1 MVFPG
6 PVLYRGLERRQAI
19 PSGESILKEGR
30 INLSGKVVKVS
41 GPLVV
46 ATGLADANMSDV
58 VRVGPQRLIGEIL
71 TMKGD
76 SASIQVYEETSGL
89 GPGAEVVTTGAPMS
103 VELGP
108 GMIEGIYDGIQR
120 PLEKIVEKVGPNITR
135 GVEVP
140 AIDHDK
146 KWPFTPVA
154 KVGDKVTG
162 GDVLGTVPETEVV
175 LHKIMVPPTMHGTIT
190 KIAPAGDYT
199 VLEPIATLTT
209 DDGREVE
216 LPMMQKWP
224 VRVGRPY
231 QHKYPPKR
239 PLCSGQ
245 RVIDTMFP
253 IAKGGTAAVPG
264 PFGSGKTVVQHQL
277 AKWSDVDIVVYIG
290 CGERGNEMTDVLR
303 EFPELKDPRTGE
315 SLMKRTVLIANTSD
329 MPVAAR
335 EASVYTGI
343 TIAEYFRDM
352 GYAVAVIADST
363 SRWAEA
369 LREMSGRLE
378 EMPGEEGYPAYLA
391 SRLAQF
397 YERAGSVECIGSDE
411 RRGSLTAVGAVSP
424 PGGDLSEPVSQATMR
439 IVKVFWALD
448 SSLAYKRHFPAINWL
463 NSYSL
468 YLDSL
473 KPWFDENLGPE
484 FMRNRTAAMSLLQS
498 EASLNE
504 IVQLVGKDALS
515 PSDQLTLEV
524 ARMVRE
530 DFLQQNAFMDVD
542 GYSSYDRQEKLL
554 AMILHYE
561 KLCRDAIAKGASVM
575 ALFQIPARE
584 KIGRAKS
591 VEAEEYPQVYQQ
603 IEQEMAQE
611 IEAVSAQ
618 GGEEA

>member
-1 MVFPG
+1 M
-6 PVLYRGLERRQAI
+6 
-19 PSGESILKEGR
+19 SGTIT
-30 INLSGKVVKVS
+30 KVS

-46 ATGLADANMSDV
+46 AEGLADANVSDV
-58 VRVGPQRLIGEIL
+58 VRVGSQRLIGEIL
-71 TMKGD
+71 NMTGD
-76 SASIQVYEETSGL
+76 KASIQVYEETSGL
-89 GPGAEVVTTGAPMS
+89 GPGAEVVTTGMPMS

-108 GMIEGIYDGIQR
+108 GMLDNIYDGIQR
-120 PLEKIVEKVGPNITR
+120 PLPEMRAQSGDCISR
-135 GVEVP
+135 GIDVP
-140 AIDHDK
+140 ALNREK
-146 KWPFTPVA
+146 KWDFVPVA
-154 KVGDKVTG
+154 KPGDKVNP
-162 GDVLGTVPETEVV
+162 GDVLGTVQETSAI
-175 LHKIMVPPTMHGTIT
+175 LHKIMVPNGISGEVVSVESGEHVVEDVVAVVKDAKGVEHKLTMIQ
-190 KIAPAGDYT
+190 
-199 VLEPIATLTT
+199 
-209 DDGREVE
+209 R
-216 LPMMQKWP
+216 WP
-224 VRVGRPY
+224 VRIARPY
-231 QHKYPPKR
+231 QKKYVPRR
-239 PLCSGQ
+239 PMNSGQ
-245 RVIDTMFP
+245 RIIDTMFP

-277 AKWSDVDIVVYIG
+277 AKWSDVDIVIYIG
-290 CGERGNEMTDVLR
+290 CGERGNEMTDVLM
-303 EFPELKDPRTGE
+303 EFPELNDPRNGE
-315 SLMKRTVLIANTSD
+315 PLMKRTVLIANTSD

-335 EASVYTGI
+335 EASIYTGI

-352 GYAVAVIADST
+352 GYDVAVIADST

-463 NSYSL
+463 SSYSL

-484 FMRNRTAAMSLLQS
+484 FMQDRTRAMSILQN

-504 IVQLVGKDALS
+504 IVQLVGKDALGAA
-515 PSDQLTLEV
+515 DQLTLEV

-542 GYSSYDRQEKLL
+542 SFSDYGRQKKLLGMILSYD
-554 AMILHYE
+554 A
-561 KLCRDAIAKGASVM
+561 LCRDAIAKGASVQE
-575 ALFQIPARE
+575 LFQIPARE
-584 KIGRAKS
+584 QIGRAKS
-591 VEAEEYPQVYQQ
+591 VPAEEYETVYNQIQSDMEQQ
-603 IEQEMAQE
+603 IAA
-611 IEAVSAQ
+611 IAAK
-618 GGEEA
+618 GGDDE

>member
-1 MVFPG
+1 M
-6 PVLYRGLERRQAI
+6 
-19 PSGESILKEGR
+19 
-30 INLSGKVVKVS
+30 SGKVVKVS

-120 PLEKIVEKVGPNITR
+120 PLEKIVEKVGACITR
-135 GVEVP
+135 GVEVS
-140 AIDHDK
+140 ALDHEK
-146 KWPFTPVA
+146 KWDFTATA
-154 KVGDKVTG
+154 KVGDKVVG
-162 GDVLGTVPETEVV
+162 GDILGTVPETSSV
-175 LHKIMVPPTMHGTIT
+175 LHKIMVPPKMSGTIT
-190 KIAPAGDYT
+190 AIQSGSFT
-199 VLEPIATLTT
+199 VLETVATLRTE
-209 DDGREVE
+209 DGKEVP
-216 LPMMQKWP
+216 LTMMQRWP

-231 QHKYPPKR
+231 VKKYPPKR

-245 RVIDTMFP
+245 RIIDTMFP

-352 GYAVAVIADST
+352 GYDVAVIADST

-473 KPWFDENLGPE
+473 KPWFDENLGEE
-484 FMRNRTAAMSLLQS
+484 FMRDRTWAMGVLQN

-515 PSDQLTLEV
+515 PNDQLTLEV
-524 ARMVRE
+524 ARMIRE
-530 DFLQQNAFMDVD
+530 DFLQQNAFMEIDWF
-542 GYSSYDRQEKLL
+542 STYDRQEQML
-554 AMILHYE
+554 ALILEYD
-561 KLCRDAIAKGASVM
+561 KLCRDAIKKGADVKE
-575 ALFQIPARE
+575 LFVIPSRE
-584 KIGRAKS
+584 GIGRAKS
-591 VEAEEYPQVYQQ
+591 VPEESYGENYAALRQQMEA
-603 IEQEMAQE
+603 E
-611 IEAVSAQ
+611 IEAVIQ
-618 GGEEA
+618 KGDGQV